1 MKRLAILLLLT
12 TPALA
17 APPPGTDL
25 NSPLHHWFHDQ
36 HSIKGLWCCDVSD
49 GHILSDEDWRMKL
62 IPAGESDS
70 GYEVRINNEW
80 VPVPQSAMRDP
91 NGGPNPTGHAI
102 AWYLV
107 NEYGATIYCF
117 APGWQG

>member
-17 APPPGTDL
+17 DPPPNVDL
-25 NSPLHHWFHDQ
+25 NSPLHKWFHAQ
-36 HSIKGLWCCDVSD
+36 HSVNGIWCCDISD
-49 GHILSDEDWRMKL
+49 GHVLSDEDWRM
-62 IPAGESDS
+62 ASDA
-70 GYEVRINNEW
+70 YEVRINGEW
-80 VPVPQSAMRDP
+80 IRVPEKALRDP

-102 AWYLV
+102 AWY
-107 NEYGATIYCF
+107 NISEYGVMLYCF